1 MNYKTVIIIQNKA
14 GPLEEYK
21 QVRPDRAQADRN
33 QFLDEDEPL
42 PLFSAQAQAGNSV
55 SHSGTAGLFPDI
67 SRERAWRRLS
77 TETTQ
82 AGRAKW

>member
-42 PLFSAQAQAGNSV
+42 PLFSAPGTSREQCQSLGNSRV
-55 SHSGTAGLFPDI
+55 VP
-67 SRERAWRRLS
+67 RY
-77 TETTQ
+77 
-82 AGRAKW
+82 